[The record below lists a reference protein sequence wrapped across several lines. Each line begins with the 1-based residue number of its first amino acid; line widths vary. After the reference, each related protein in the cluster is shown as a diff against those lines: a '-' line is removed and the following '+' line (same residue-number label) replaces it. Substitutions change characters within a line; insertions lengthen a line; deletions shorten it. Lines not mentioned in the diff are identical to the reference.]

1 MTKSSSSVS
10 HVGKDWLLL
19 IAEQPSDTSLL
30 SRKLRYGVIGGE
42 KDWGI
47 LTLLR
52 ENREQKLGVPSHL
65 EWIKEL
71 RQ

>member
-1 MTKSSSSVS
+1 
-10 HVGKDWLLL
+10 
-19 IAEQPSDTSLL
+19 
-30 SRKLRYGVIGGE
+30 VIGGE